1 MARVSAGFSGADVN
15 GLCQR
20 ACRIAI
26 RESIEKEQKLESQDV
41 HNSLNTDD
49 SIGKIRRE
57 HFEKAMDFFKQSVSD
72 NDIRMFNMF
81 AQTWRSSYGCNSS
94 FPIFNFPQN
103 ITEGGKNLQQNQFI
117 FQ

>member
-1 MARVSAGFSGADVN
+1 MTGVSAGASGADVIE
-15 GLCQR
+15 LCQR
-20 ACRIAI
+20 ACKMAI

-57 HFEKAMDFFKQSVSD
+57 HFEKAMDRFRRSISD
-72 NDIRMFNMF
+72 NDIRMYNMF
-81 AQTWRSSYGCNSS
+81 AQTWRSRYGCNSS

-103 ITEGGKNLQQNQFI
+103 ITEGSKNL
-117 FQ
+117 